1 MKTSFLTGQTTRRT
15 PEGANMSLILGY
27 DPETLREQVDLDA
40 CRARL
45 AELGE
50 QRSLSS
56 LLERVWLLKVLDRLE
71 DALVISEESVRVAR
85 MAGTRKDLLRSR
97 ILHATI
103 NQCEAH
109 LPPPNMNSRRA
120 RPRPRGRAGLRSPP
134 SRCSTAARR
143 TSTPASSSSPAPT
156 SSAHCSCG
164 KSRVRPMSRS
174 SRRSLPL
181 MLPTAAARSNL
192 LRAEQVA
199 DGHCADRPFV
209 DTATQCRTYVL
220 A

>member
-103 NQCEAH
+103 NQWRGAFAAAEHELTTCAAEAEGQGWPAIAAFAMQH
-109 LPPPNMNSRRA
+109 RGKTHFDSGEFELARADFKRALFLRQESGAADEQIESALLAVDAADRRRA
-120 RPRPRGRAGLRSPP
+120 QQSV
-134 SRCSTAARR
+134 
-143 TSTPASSSSPAPT
+143 AS
-156 SSAHCSCG
+156 
-164 KSRVRPMSRS
+164 
-174 SRRSLPL
+174 
-181 MLPTAAARSNL
+181 
-192 LRAEQVA
+192 
-199 DGHCADRPFV
+199 
-209 DTATQCRTYVL
+209 
-220 A
+220 